1 MAIEIPGSHRA
12 SCMLNPK
19 DLKPYLLHEDEPV
32 RNAVVEYFADRW
44 YQDEGIVPMILQAC
58 DRFGEGEN
66 IRGLHA
72 CRRFPISEQA
82 FLDLVARLS
91 SIPETTNMT
100 GVNVSYH
107 VNHAIATAPV
117 GLLLKHE
124 TAVLEN
130 PHQTKETMDFI
141 QHRREFAGWSAQ
153 RLWKEL
159 QDYARRS
166 EEKKYAND
174 INHAYV
180 DALVEALA
188 PCDVPDA
195 ETFCAL
201 LRSPDSEY
209 SWLEI
214 FLIDLAGERCVH
226 ETIPILVDK
235 FRIDTDYM
243 LERCSEALAK
253 IGDPE
258 AVRLIRN
265 AFPNESW
272 SYRLYTSSVLGKI
285 KIQESEDAII
295 ALLESEGDT
304 TIRTNLCL
312 GLCKLFSRRGVDVVR
327 QEIRTQYDSSLV
339 ELEEELLPVAHILG
353 IDLPEADEWRQRRE
367 ERKQFRA
374 QRQQELNEL
383 GSRYA
388 ALKEQGIDPFA
399 KLGSFPRRPE
409 PAQTATYRHHDDKV
423 GRNDPCPCGS
433 GKKYKK
439 CCERRS

>member
-1 MAIEIPGSHRA
+1 
-12 SCMLNPK
+12 MLDPEE
-19 DLKPYLLHEDEPV
+19 LKPYLLHEDEPV
-32 RNAVVEYFADRW
+32 RNAVVEYFADRR
-44 YQDEGIVPMILQAC
+44 YQDEEIVPMILQAC
-58 DRFGEGEN
+58 DHFGEEDN
-66 IRGLHA
+66 IRGLVA
-72 CRRFPISEQA
+72 CRRFPITEQA

-91 SIPETTNMT
+91 SMTEITGMT

-117 GLLLKHE
+117 GLLIQHE
-124 TAVLEN
+124 TAILEN

-141 QHRREFAGWSAQ
+141 QHRREFADWSAQ
-153 RLWKEL
+153 QLWEEL

-166 EEKKYAND
+166 EEKKNANAV
-174 INHAYV
+174 NHAYV
-180 DALVEALA
+180 DTLVEALA

-195 ETFCAL
+195 ATLCTL
-201 LRSPDSEY
+201 LKSPDNEH

-214 FLIDLAGERCVH
+214 FLIDLVGERRVH
-226 ETIPILVDK
+226 ETISILVDK

-258 AVRLIRN
+258 SVRLIRN

-272 SYRLYTSSVLGKI
+272 SYRLYTSSLLGKI
-285 KIQESEDAII
+285 KVQESEDAII

-327 QEIRTQYDSSLV
+327 QEIRKQYDSSLV
-339 ELEEELLPVAHILG
+339 ELEEELLTVAHILG
-353 IDLPEADEWRQRRE
+353 IDLPEADEWRQKRE
-367 ERKQFRA
+367 ERERFRA

-399 KLGSFPRRPE
+399 KLDSPPHKPE
-409 PAQTATYRHHDDKV
+409 PAETTAYRHHDARV

-433 GKKYKK
+433 GKKHKK
-439 CCERRS
+439 CCGRK

>member
-1 MAIEIPGSHRA
+1 
-12 SCMLNPK
+12 MLSPEE
-19 DLKPYLLHEDEPV
+19 LKPYLLHEDEPV
-32 RNAVVEYFADRW
+32 RNAGVEYFADTW

-58 DRFGEGEN
+58 ERFGEEEN

-72 CRRFPISEQA
+72 CQRFPITEQA
-82 FLDLVARLS
+82 FLDSVARS
-91 SIPETTNMT
+91 SSMTETTGMA
-100 GVNVSYH
+100 GVNASYH
-107 VNHAIATAPV
+107 LNHAIATAPV
-117 GLLLKHE
+117 GLLLQHE

-130 PHQTKETMDFI
+130 PRQSKETMDFI

-153 RLWKEL
+153 RLWEEL

-180 DALVEALA
+180 DTLVEALA
-188 PCDVPDA
+188 PFDVPDT
-195 ETFCAL
+195 ETLCTL
-201 LRSPDSEY
+201 LESPDNEHR
-209 SWLEI
+209 WLEI
-214 FLIDLAGERCVH
+214 FLIDLAGERRVH

-265 AFPNESW
+265 AFPNEPW
-272 SYRLYTSSVLGKI
+272 SYRLYTSSLLGKI
-285 KIQESEDAII
+285 KVQESEEAII
-295 ALLESEGDT
+295 ALLESENDT

-327 QEIRTQYDSSLV
+327 HEIQTQYDSSLV
-339 ELEEELLPVAHILG
+339 ELEEELLPVAHVLG
-353 IDLPEADEWRQRRE
+353 IDLPDADEWRQRRE
-367 ERKQFRA
+367 EREQFQA
-374 QRQQELNEL
+374 QRQREMNEL

-399 KLGSFPRRPE
+399 KLGSSSRRPE
-409 PAQTATYRHHDDKV
+409 PADTATYRHHDARV

-433 GKKYKK
+433 GKKHKK
-439 CCERRS
+439 CCGRK